1 MMSQHLLT
9 LVGGR
14 GLDAYHT
21 LTDEEIKDYKTLKK
35 TLLEFYHLTEETYRQ
50 KFHQLQPNKNEDFK
64 VFTNDLK
71 LTLEKWIEAAS
82 INKTYEDLFQFVLVD
97 KILNSV
103 HSDLYSFLQE
113 RKPRDIKTVTEM
125 TQKFIAAHPTNPV
138 CKKYDE
144 TELTSVFMT
153 HVADRSRG
161 RSKYKNHM
169 QFKPDRQ
176 QQMHQSD
183 KRCFYCNGLGHYKKD
198 CRKARRPNSFQ
209 HNNQF
214 RAHSANGRYYN
225 INSNRTEN
233 VHFMRTIGHHKLP
246 SFQCR
251 VNGQVVNAIR
261 DTGCSTLAVKSSVVH
276 PNQYTGK
283 HIPVQGFDGK
293 ISLHPTVRID
303 VHTPYISGRYAA
315 VVFNKGPYDLI
326 IGNVIDNQTLPQG
339 DIDKWLQT
347 EIVQLVET
355 RAQTAAK
362 VIEESKASEQAVNN
376 ETKQSVVTET
386 TWSPESFQQEQHNDE
401 SLSKIFKLAQKKS
414 VTMSK
419 NKKEHSFFVR
429 DNTLFRKFTD
439 NDKTVNQLVAPQKY
453 RQAILHHAHDLPL
466 TAHMGRTKTKQRI
479 ESAFYW
485 PGMDKDISAYV
496 KSCHIC
502 RTQDTSKPPPAPLQS
517 PTLANK
523 PFQKIAIDLIGP
535 LPTPSKRGHRF
546 ILTIVDLAT
555 RWPEAFP
562 LKSTTSQ
569 DIVNVLLN
577 LFSRI
582 GFPETVISDRGPQF
596 TSDLTRQFT
605 DVLGINQVFTTPYH
619 PQSNGIC
626 ERLNGTIKTLLAKI
640 TTNDPDNWD
649 KMLPCVLFAYRE
661 IPQSTTG
668 FSPFEL
674 VYGAKPRG
682 PMDILKQLLYRQ
694 DINNNIRTAY
704 ETVVNTRDNIIKA
717 CQEAKPPTEEIP
729 QSTAGF
735 SPFELVYGA
744 KPRGPMDILKQ
755 LLYRQDINNNIRT
768 AYETV
773 VNTRD
778 NIIKACQEA
787 KLTLQEKGDI
797 ARHRINLHRKLRQ
810 FRIGEQVRVLLPSKQ
825 NKLQLAWQRP
835 FPITRKTTDVDYE
848 IEMKGKK
855 KIFHVNILSPYTIRT

>member
-1 MMSQHLLT
+1 MPKFEDKKDDIDAFIRRFETIAKSENIADNMMSQHLLT

-14 GLDAYHT
+14 GLDACHT

-153 HVADRSRG
+153 HVADRS
-161 RSKYKNHM
+161 KYHM

-225 INSNRTEN
+225 INSNRIEH

-386 TWSPESFQQEQHNDE
+386 TWSPESFQQEQHNDK

-414 VTMSK
+414 VTVSK

-502 RTQDTSKPPPAPLQS
+502 RTQDTSKPPAAPL
-517 PTLANK
+517 LRH
-523 PFQKIAIDLIGP
+523 IATAPPIC
-535 LPTPSKRGHRF
+535 TMES
-546 ILTIVDLAT
+546 VDLSSENVTTDELACKKIKLDASGESNNIQKPCKEEDAEIPAT
-555 RWPEAFP
+555 VVDNEKCIENKNGIHLESEIHEKEVPINEIQAGITEYLGEHEGFSAVIKQRYSDF
-562 LKSTTSQ
+562 
-569 DIVNVLLN
+569 IVNEVDLDGNEVHLTQMTCPVEETDEDKKAEDNNDKIVLEK
-577 LFSRI
+577 
-582 GFPETVISDRGPQF
+582 PDVISDE
-596 TSDLTRQFT
+596 DLSKIDNLVKTGLSFHSCS
-605 DVLGINQVFTTPYH
+605 H
-619 PQSNGIC
+619 PG
-626 ERLNGTIKTLLAKI
+626 KTE
-640 TTNDPDNWD
+640 P
-649 KMLPCVLFAYRE
+649 
-661 IPQSTTG
+661 TG
-668 FSPFEL
+668 
-674 VYGAKPRG
+674 
-682 PMDILKQLLYRQ
+682 
-694 DINNNIRTAY
+694 
-704 ETVVNTRDNIIKA
+704 
-717 CQEAKPPTEEIP
+717 
-729 QSTAGF
+729 
-735 SPFELVYGA
+735 
-744 KPRGPMDILKQ
+744 
-755 LLYRQDINNNIRT
+755 
-768 AYETV
+768 
-773 VNTRD
+773 
-778 NIIKACQEA
+778 
-787 KLTLQEKGDI
+787 
-797 ARHRINLHRKLRQ
+797 
-810 FRIGEQVRVLLPSKQ
+810 
-825 NKLQLAWQRP
+825 
-835 FPITRKTTDVDYE
+835 
-848 IEMKGKK
+848 
-855 KIFHVNILSPYTIRT
+855 